1 MSKIELNVLAKD
13 LDNAVAVTQ
22 AAEGNVYVG
31 VLTKNFDTVDEA
43 VAQVKAYTAA
53 GVRVSVGLGAGDP
66 AMWRRV
72 VDVSVAT
79 LPAHVNQV
87 YPAAGLTVGA
97 LEVAG
102 ATDTW
107 VNALITPGSKPGLV
121 RVGTGPNSVG
131 FDGEVSAEQ
140 AAALVAE
147 VGIASVKFYPIG
159 GTTQLDHLTAM
170 VKAAVAAGV
179 PIFEPT
185 GGIDVENY
193 DVVVSTCLEAG
204 ATHVVP
210 HIYTSIVD
218 KASGNTI
225 PELVTLLNEKSAA
238 LLS

>member
-22 AAEGNVYVG
+22 AAAGNVYVG
-31 VLTKNFDTVDEA
+31 VLTKNFATVDEA

-87 YPAAGLTVGA
+87 FPAAGLTVGS

-107 VNALITPGSKPGLV
+107 VNALISPDPSPAWCAWARARTVPPSTV
-121 RVGTGPNSVG
+121 RSRPNR
-131 FDGEVSAEQ
+131 
-140 AAALVAE
+140 LPRWWPRW
-147 VGIASVKFYPIG
+147 ASP
-159 GTTQLDHLTAM
+159 A
-170 VKAAVAAGV
+170 
-179 PIFEPT
+179 
-185 GGIDVENY
+185 
-193 DVVVSTCLEAG
+193 
-204 ATHVVP
+204 
-210 HIYTSIVD
+210 
-218 KASGNTI
+218 
-225 PELVTLLNEKSAA
+225 
-238 LLS
+238 